1 MVIGFYNF
9 GKEMLFYIIVVVFK
23 IWIGVDFLRKEIL
36 KFFEMLNVFICD
48 VDKVR
53 IRVVKSYE
61 VIKKNF

>member
-1 MVIGFYNF
+1 
-9 GKEMLFYIIVVVFK
+9 MLFYIIVVVFK